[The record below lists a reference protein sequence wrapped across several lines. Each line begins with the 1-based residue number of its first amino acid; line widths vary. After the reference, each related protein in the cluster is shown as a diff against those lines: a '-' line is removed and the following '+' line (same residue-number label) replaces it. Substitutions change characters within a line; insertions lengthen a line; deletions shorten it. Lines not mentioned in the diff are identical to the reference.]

1 MTDLKNA
8 LFEETLY
15 NYNHYMRLKEEL
27 GEWDHLV
34 DIPLAKFSS
43 CYTVIRNSGLAEE
56 YQAWKAQRA
65 KQEDAAQ
72 RKPHIKH

>member
-15 NYNHYMRLKEEL
+15 NYNQYMRLKEKL
-27 GEWDHLV
+27 GEGDHLV
-34 DIPLAKFSS
+34 DIPLARFSS
-43 CYTVIRNSGLAEE
+43 CYTVIGNSGLVKE
-56 YQAWKAQRA
+56 YQEWKAQRA

-72 RKPHIKH
+72 STY